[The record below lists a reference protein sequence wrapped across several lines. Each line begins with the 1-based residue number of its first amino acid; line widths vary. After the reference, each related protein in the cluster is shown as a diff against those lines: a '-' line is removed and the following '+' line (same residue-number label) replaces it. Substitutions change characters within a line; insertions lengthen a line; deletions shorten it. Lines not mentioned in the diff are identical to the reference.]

1 MSPKPEILIFGILNV
16 RDFDIRD
23 YVIRDFDFRDFD
35 LAPVKLVCKPYL
47 IINKNNKTLIA

>member
-1 MSPKPEILIFGILNV
+1 MSPKPEILIFEILNAW
-16 RDFDIRD
+16 DFDIRD

-35 LAPVKLVCKPYL
+35 LAPVELVCKPYL